1 VISTFTPPA
10 HSEGMRPGTSS
21 GPLHAPVPMPNGRR
35 SEPPPLLMSLK
46 SGPSKSARTPS
57 CTKINHRHIGPL
69 RTAERYA
76 AGRPGLCGADNSKG
90 TDYPELPSEVWHNLS
105 RNLDAHWPRSNT
117 AAVAINQFPAKRQ
130 SQLSCS
136 PSAVRTAE

>member
-90 TDYPELPSEVWHNLS
+90 TDYPELPSEVWPIS
-105 RNLDAHWPRSNT
+105 RATSMRTGP
-117 AAVAINQFPAKRQ
+117 AATPQPWRLISFRRNARA
-130 SQLSCS
+130 S
-136 PSAVRTAE
+136 